1 MKPMNTLLPAMA
13 CLTLGTTLL
22 TACFNDDTT
31 TTAEVST
38 DCVVT
43 SFGLGNLQRTLHV
56 RTTDGKKDS
65 SYVQNIAGI
74 NYAFTIDQER
84 NTIYNQDSLPH
95 GTSLSSVKPQTFTV
109 SGVARL
115 VSLLNQSDTVFSTT
129 TAVDLTKTRTL
140 HVYGLD
146 GVSRRNYTLE
156 VRVHREEG
164 DSVTWTQ
171 PTEAAWTAQ
180 GFTFP
185 AAGTWQ
191 GEGRLFRVQGTAVF
205 TSTDGT
211 TWTKDSVDG
220 TDAAYLPDANIAGTV
235 LAARDVN
242 HLQEW
247 VMCGTKNGTV
257 RVWTRKWDTSGT
269 YQFRWELMPP
279 PTTSGYTAP
288 VLENPQML
296 PYDGGVLLVGRT
308 TAGTPV
314 LRYSRDRGRTW
325 VSHPT
330 LALPANFPKTV
341 SRMQAAVDARGQLWI
356 HTDNGVWR
364 ARLHRLSWNTT
375 STTF

>member
-1 MKPMNTLLPAMA
+1 MNTLLPAMA

-115 VSLLNQSDTVFSTT
+115 VSLLNQSDTVFSAT

-211 TWTKDSVDG
+211 TWTKDSVDV

-247 VMCGTKNGTV
+247 VMYGTKAGV
-257 RVWTRKWDTSGT
+257 SRVWTRKWDTSGT
-269 YQFRWELMPP
+269 YRFRWELMPP
-279 PTTSGYTAP
+279 PTTQGYAAP
-288 VLENPQML
+288 LLENPQML
-296 PYDGGVLLVGRT
+296 PYDGGVILVGRT
-308 TAGTPV
+308 TEGTPV
-314 LRYSRDRGRTW
+314 VRYSRDRGRTW
-325 VSHPT
+325 VKHPT
-330 LALPANFPKTV
+330 VVLPTSFPKTV
-341 SRMQAAVDARGQLWI
+341 TSLKAAVDARGQLWL
-356 HTDNGVWR
+356 HTDKGVWR
-364 ARLHRLSWNTT
+364 ARLHRLSWDY
-375 STTF
+375 STKTF

>member
-1 MKPMNTLLPAMA
+1 MNTLLPAMA

-115 VSLLNQSDTVFSTT
+115 VSLLNQSDTVFSAT

-205 TSTDGT
+205 TSIDGT
-211 TWTKDSVDG
+211 TWTKDSVDV
-220 TDAAYLPDANIAGTV
+220 TDATLLPDANITGTV
-235 LAARDVN
+235 LSARDVN

-247 VMCGTKNGTV
+247 VMCGTKNGSV

-279 PTTSGYTAP
+279 PITSGYTAP

-308 TAGTPV
+308 TAGNPV

-330 LALPANFPKTV
+330 LVLPASFPKTV
-341 SRMQAAVDARGQLWI
+341 SSMQAAVDARGQLWI

>member
-1 MKPMNTLLPAMA
+1 MNTLLPAMA

-43 SFGLGNLQRTLHV
+43 SFGLGNLQRTLYK
-56 RTTDGKKDS
+56 RTSDGKKDS

-129 TAVDLTKTRTL
+129 TAVDLTKPRTI

-191 GEGRLFRVQGTAVF
+191 GEGRMFRVQGTAVF

-211 TWTKDSVDG
+211 TWTKDSVDV
-220 TDAAYLPDANIAGTV
+220 TDAAYLPDANIAGTM

-247 VMCGTKNGTV
+247 VMCGTKNGIV
-257 RVWTRKWDTSGT
+257 RVWTHKWDTSGT

-288 VLENPQML
+288 VLDNPQML

-308 TAGTPV
+308 TEGTPV

>member
-1 MKPMNTLLPAMA
+1 MNTLLPAMA

-31 TTAEVST
+31 SPAEVST

-43 SFGLGNLQRTLHV
+43 SFGLGKLQRTLKT
-56 RTTDGKKDS
+56 RTKDGKNDS
-65 SYVQNIAGI
+65 TYVQNIAGS

-84 NTIYNQDSLPH
+84 NIIYNQDSLPH
-95 GTSLSSVKPQTFTV
+95 GTSLSSVKPHKLTV
-109 SGVARL
+109 IGVARL
-115 VSLLNQSDTVFSTT
+115 VSLLSKSDTTINT
-129 TAVDLTKTRTL
+129 NTAVDWTKTRTL

-146 GVSRRNYTLE
+146 GVSRRNYSLE

-171 PTEAAWTAQ
+171 PTKAAWTAQ

-185 AAGTWQ
+185 TTGMVQ
-191 GEGRLFRVQGTAVF
+191 GEGRMFRVQGTEIF
-205 TSTDGT
+205 TSTDGY
-211 TWTKDSVDG
+211 TWTKDSVDV
-220 TDAAYLPDANIAGTV
+220 TDAALLPDANIAGTV
-235 LAARDVN
+235 LSARDVN

-247 VMCGTKNGTV
+247 VMYGTKNGNV

-269 YQFRWELMPP
+269 YLFRWELMPP
-279 PTTSGYTAP
+279 PIASGYAAP
-288 VLENPQML
+288 LLDNPQML

-308 TAGTPV
+308 TAGAPV

-330 LALPANFPKTV
+330 VKLPASFPKTV
-341 SRMQAAVDARGQLWI
+341 SSMQAGVDTRGQLWI
-356 HTDNGVWR
+356 HTEKGVWR
-364 ARLHRLSWNTT
+364 ARLHRLSWDAYPTI
-375 STTF
+375 F